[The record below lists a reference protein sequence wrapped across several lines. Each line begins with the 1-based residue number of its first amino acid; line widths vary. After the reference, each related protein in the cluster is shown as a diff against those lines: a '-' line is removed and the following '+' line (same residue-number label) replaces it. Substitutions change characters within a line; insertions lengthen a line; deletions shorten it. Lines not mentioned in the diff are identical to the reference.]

1 MGLLKDWA
9 KSRKLSDPVP
19 GTLRVTACTVPDASA
34 TSANYNLDGVIT
46 AEGVPPTVVNHSG
59 IAKARKWPSAGRE
72 LPVTLDRADPTSFR
86 IEWDQVQ
93 TGDELGAASAARLAA
108 SLGGGAVADGAPA
121 SLDLS
126 ALMARAQATTLPGQV
141 VDLRG
146 TGAREQIIAAMGDP
160 AKVQEAI
167 MESLAQAGIQMPQP
181 GAAAGGGFPQPGVGA
196 RDDPATRLRKLD
208 ELKTQGLVHEDE
220 YARLRA
226 QILEDV

>member
-19 GTLRVTACTVPDASA
+19 GTLRVTACTVPDSSA
-34 TSANYNLDGVIT
+34 TSANYNLDGVVT
-46 AEGVPPTVVNHSG
+46 AEGVLPTVVNHSG

-72 LPVTLDRADPTSFR
+72 LPITLDRADPTTFR

-108 SLGGGAVADGAPA
+108 SMRGGVPADGAPA
-121 SLDLS
+121 TGDLA
-126 ALMARAQATTLPGQV
+126 ALVGQAQTTTLPSQV
-141 VDLRG
+141 IDLRG

-160 AKVQEAI
+160 AKMQEAI
-167 MESLAQAGIQMPQP
+167 MDSLAQAGIQMPQP
-181 GAAAGGGFPQPGVGA
+181 GAGTGFPQPAVEA
-196 RDDPATRLRKLD
+196 HDDPATRLRKLD
-208 ELKTQGLVHEDE
+208 ALKAQGLVHEDE
-220 YARLRA
+220 YARVRA